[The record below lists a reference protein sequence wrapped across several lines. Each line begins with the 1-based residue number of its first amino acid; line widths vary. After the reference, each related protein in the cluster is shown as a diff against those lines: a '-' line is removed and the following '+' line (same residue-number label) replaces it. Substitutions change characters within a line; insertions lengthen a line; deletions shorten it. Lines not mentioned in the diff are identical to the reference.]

1 MTTLEVTVTHTDSVS
16 TVIERY
22 IDQPVYNRKG
32 GRKRKGEELH
42 ILNQYEQAE
51 ESKRCSIQNSKRIFK
66 GIIYANFA
74 HGFSM
79 LTLTF
84 KANCDFDTKDYFVC
98 RDKFNLF
105 WKSLKRCKKLK
116 GIDLRY
122 VGAIEFQQNGR
133 IHFHI
138 LCRIPKE
145 FKKLVASKW
154 KHGGLHFECSTGDAL
169 DVPKIAAY
177 INKDIHDERL
187 PLGKRRFL
195 GSRGLDRPVVMK
207 FTSRKI
213 IDFLLQRNGIVLH
226 QFESKHGFTYTA
238 LLSDATIDE
247 LEAFAEAEN
256 EDLMLVMLE
265 KLESISQNYN

>member
-1 MTTLEVTVTHTDSVS
+1 MSTLEVTVTHTESVS

-22 IDQPVYNRKG
+22 LSQPTYNRKG
-32 GRKRKGEELH
+32 GRKRKGQELH
-42 ILNQYEQAE
+42 VLNQCEQAE
-51 ESKRCSIQNSKRIFK
+51 ESKRCSIQNSKRTFK

-74 HGFSM
+74 HSFSM

-84 KANCDFDTKDYFVC
+84 RPCCDFDTKDFIIC

-105 WKSLKRCKKLK
+105 WKSLKRCKQLK
-116 GIDLRY
+116 SVDLRY
-122 VGAIEFQQNGR
+122 VGAIEFQKNGR

-138 LCRIPKE
+138 LCRIPKQ
-145 FKKLVASKW
+145 FKKLVSSKW
-154 KHGGLHFECSTGDAL
+154 KHGGLHFKCSIGDAL
-169 DVPKIAAY
+169 DAPNIANY
-177 INKDIHDERL
+177 LNKDIHDDRL
-187 PLGKRRFL
+187 PLGKKRFL
-195 GSRGLDRPVVMK
+195 GGRGLDRPVVMK

-213 IDFLLQRNGIVLH
+213 IDFLLQRNGAVLH

-256 EDLMLVMLE
+256 EDLILDMLE